1 MKPKR
6 EPTPEQKARA
16 AERRKEFCDLWRQV
30 KTITETGATV
40 PEVPT
45 VEGYALSLRNS
56 IVCRLQ
62 RADVQLVGGF
72 RQWLEYGRCVR
83 KGEHGL
89 AIWVPVGTGNHENAE
104 PDPSAEPAEPNTP
117 RRFVIGTVF
126 DISQTVELDRTPK
139 PEPAATV

>member
-16 AERRKEFCDLWRQV
+16 AQRRKEFCDLWRQV
-30 KTITETGATV
+30 KTLTETGATV

-89 AIWVPVGTGNHENAE
+89 AIWVPVGTGASGNDPE
-104 PDPSAEPAEPNTP
+104 PDPGAEPAEPNAP

-126 DISQTVELDRTPK
+126 DISQTVELDRNQK
-139 PEPAATV
+139 PEPATP